1 MGSADELRL
10 ALRRLLK
17 RPAATLAA
25 VVTLA
30 VSIGAATA
38 TWSLLSAVLL
48 RPLPVAGAD
57 RLMVVGTQVMQGRD
71 AGTLRTTHVY
81 PYYPHIRDSAVFE
94 SVAAQ
99 WLSPPQLLVSTGG
112 VPVQTSVGFATHNF
126 FDVLGVRIPVGR
138 NFTGEDDRRGAAP
151 VAILTERYWRRVFEG
166 SNAVIGRTITMAG
179 KPVTIVGVAA
189 PGFRGLDL
197 AQAPDLYLPFHTV
210 ADVTP
215 PGMNYFAEPNQRMSP
230 TSGTM
235 VIGRLRARDQAE
247 SAASR
252 LTTLGPPP
260 EYKGS
265 PPRYGL
271 TPVNAAAVPQP
282 ARAGMSLF
290 GRLLGTTVGLLLLI
304 GCGTV
309 GLLLLIR
316 TEARREEF
324 AMCLALGAS
333 RTRLARGVT
342 LEGAMLA
349 AAGALLALPVSGWLF
364 NGARAFQL
372 PGGVSIGLLELTID
386 RRALVTAIACAALT
400 TLGIALIAATLGF
413 ARDLTQELRGRAGA
427 TPRLTRRPTR
437 TALVAAQVAVAVAL
451 LAGTGLF
458 VRSLQTAL
466 GLNSGLD
473 VERLVTGQLFLGAY
487 GYNASRTSAFFE
499 DLAGRLNGNP
509 AIRSMAFSAA
519 QGGMSAEGRLVI
531 DGEPRQFPSM
541 VRFEAIDEHYFA
553 TMGIPILAG
562 RGFSADDRA
571 PTPLVTIVSASFGRQ
586 LAAGGDPIG
595 RRITMPS
602 STNGQS
608 ADVREVIG
616 VVGDVVTNVS
626 VLEPLAMYL
635 PLARTT
641 PSTITARAMSDAD
654 AARREMLS
662 AIRQIDSAIT
672 PPPML
677 TMEERITRQMAAQQF
692 GALVMGSLGFIAIL
706 LTLLGTYVVAES
718 LSVMRTRE
726 LGIRAALGARGAQLA
741 GIVLA
746 ETGRLVGIG
755 LIIGLAIVWA
765 GASTIRAF
773 LFGVRPLDPATLA
786 TVGSSILVLAMI
798 VSTRPALRA
807 ARVDLG
813 KVLRTE

>member
-48 RPLPVAGAD
+48 HPLPVAGAD
-57 RLMVVGTQVMQGRD
+57 RLMVVGTQVTQGRD
-71 AGTLRTTHVY
+71 AGTLRMTHLY
-81 PYYPHIRDSAVFE
+81 PYYPHIRDSGVFE

-151 VAILTERYWRRVFEG
+151 VAILTERYWRRVFEA
-166 SNAVIGRTITMAG
+166 SNAVIGRTIMMAG

-210 ADVTP
+210 ADVTSP
-215 PGMNYFAEPNQRMSP
+215 LTNYFAEPNHGTSP

-235 VIGRLRARDQAE
+235 VVGRLRAGDRAE
-247 SAASR
+247 TAASR
-252 LTTLGPPP
+252 LTTLGPLPDL
-260 EYKGS
+260 GS
-265 PPRYGL
+265 PPHYGL
-271 TPVNAAAVPQP
+271 TNVNAAAVPQA
-282 ARAGMSLF
+282 ARAGMSRF

-342 LEGAMLA
+342 LEGGMLA
-349 AAGALLALPVSGWLF
+349 ASGALLALPISGWLF

-372 PGGVSIGLLELTID
+372 PGGVSIGLLELAID
-386 RRALVTAIACAALT
+386 RRALVVAIACAALT
-400 TLGIALIAATLGF
+400 TLGIALIAVTLGF
-413 ARDLTQELRGRAGA
+413 ASDLTQELHGRAGA

-473 VERLVTGQLFLGAY
+473 VERLVIGQLFLGQY
-487 GYNASRTSAFFE
+487 GYDASQTATFFE
-499 DLAGRLNGNP
+499 DVAGRLRGNP
-509 AIRSMAFSAA
+509 AIRSMAFSAS
-519 QGGMSAEGRLVI
+519 QGGMGPDGKLVI

-541 VRFEAIDEHYFA
+541 VRFEAIDEYYFG

-562 RGFSADDRA
+562 RAFSADDRA
-571 PTPLVTIVSASFGRQ
+571 NAPLVTIVSASFGRQ
-586 LAAGGDPIG
+586 LAGGGSPIG
-595 RRITMPS
+595 RRITMPFRVKD
-602 STNGQS
+602 QP

-616 VVGDVVTNVS
+616 VVGDVVTTVS
-626 VLEPLAMYL
+626 VLEPLAMYM
-635 PLARTT
+635 PLARTAA
-641 PSTITARAMSDAD
+641 PNTITARAMSDAD
-654 AARREMLS
+654 AVRREMLS
-662 AIRQIDSAIT
+662 AIRQINSAIT

-677 TMEERITRQMAAQQF
+677 TMEERITRQMAAQEF

-726 LGIRAALGARGAQLA
+726 LGIRAALGARGTQLA

-755 LIIGLAIVWA
+755 LIFGLAIVWA

-773 LFGVRPLDPATLA
+773 LFGVQPLDPATLA
-786 TVGSSILVLAMI
+786 TVGASILVLAMV

-813 KVLRTE
+813 KVLRAE